1 MTTEFGPAHKC
12 RRCGVEMQLVQR
24 SFGRSAFEEIATG
37 RNHRYYCAVRNAET
51 AAMIAALREPE
62 YMDEKPEPAL
72 PVEQRVA
79 SPKPKAERPPWSIR

>member
-62 YMDEKPEPAL
+62 YMPERPH
-72 PVEQRVA
+72 Q
-79 SPKPKAERPPWSIR
+79 KPKYNPATQVAGGFDIP